1 MKKYLVAILP
11 ILMLS
16 SNVFAALSY
25 SEKKALVV
33 EKRKDVK
40 DMTKEEVTA
49 KHIELFEVVKA
60 EPTEQNCNAVDVFYT
75 AALKEKKIELMDME
89 AQNRDLKAV
98 RVCNGIKW

>member
-1 MKKYLVAILP
+1 MKKYLVVILP

-40 DMTKEEVTA
+40 DMTKEEVMA
-49 KHIELFEVVKA
+49 KHIELLEVVKA
-60 EPTEQNCNAVDVFYT
+60 EPTEQNCDAFNVFET
-75 AALKEKKIELMDME
+75 AARNEKKIELMDME
-89 AQNRDLKAV
+89 AQNRLFAAKKA
-98 RVCNGIKW
+98 CNYSF